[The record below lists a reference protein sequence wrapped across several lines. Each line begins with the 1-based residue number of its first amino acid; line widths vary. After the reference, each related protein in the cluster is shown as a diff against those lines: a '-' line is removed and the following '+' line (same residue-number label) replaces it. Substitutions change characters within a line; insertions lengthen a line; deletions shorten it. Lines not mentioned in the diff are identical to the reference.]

1 MPPLDPALL
10 ADPSPLTPG
19 NAVAAILRL
28 DDGRY
33 LLQLRD
39 SKPGI
44 FFPGHWSLFGGAH
57 EAGESDEEALLR
69 ELHEELGLTLTSGDL
84 CFFTRI
90 DISLGFCGLPDIKR
104 SFFTATLPASSLDG
118 LTVTEGQGLAAFDS
132 HALLLEPHV
141 VPYDAFA
148 LWLHVN
154 QHRLT
159 A

>member
-1 MPPLDPALL
+1 MTSLDPALL
-10 ADPSPLTPG
+10 ADPSPLIPG

-39 SKPGI
+39 NKPGI

-57 EAGESDEEALLR
+57 EAGETDEEALLR
-69 ELHEELGLTLTSGDL
+69 EVHEELDLTLAPADL
-84 CFFTRI
+84 RFFTRF
-90 DISLGFCGLPDIKR
+90 DFSLGFCGLPDIHR
-104 SFFTATLPASSLDG
+104 SFFTATLPVATLDR
-118 LTVTEGQGLAAFDS
+118 LTVAEGQGLRAFGP
-132 HALLLEPHV
+132 HALLSEPHV